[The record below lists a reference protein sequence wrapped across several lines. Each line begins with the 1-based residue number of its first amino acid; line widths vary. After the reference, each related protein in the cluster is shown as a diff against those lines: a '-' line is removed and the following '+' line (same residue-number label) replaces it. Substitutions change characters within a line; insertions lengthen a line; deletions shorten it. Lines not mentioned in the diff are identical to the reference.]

1 MYGLFV
7 PLPGLYALLGG
18 SEGNGSVGAAGTVD
32 VSVKACGFVGSLIDL
47 NWRSEGLVTGRGV
60 LTRGL
65 FSR

>member
-7 PLPGLYALLGG
+7 PLLGLRALLGG
-18 SEGNGSVGAAGTVD
+18 SEGDGSVGAAGTVD
-32 VSVKACGFVGSLIDL
+32 VSVSACGFVDSRIDL
-47 NWRSEGLVTGRGV
+47 NWRSEELVTGRGV